1 MLFKNKNMNEF
12 SLTTPTVLF
21 PAISLLML
29 AYTNRFLAV
38 SNLIRSLK
46 DKYTELREEN
56 HLLQIRNLRRRLLLI
71 RNMQMMG
78 ALSLFLCIL
87 SMFFIFENN
96 VVMAK
101 YIFSG
106 GMIALIL
113 SITLSLREIHLS
125 VIALNLEM
133 KDIEEQLKEKK
144 TLLSKIQEFDF

>member
-1 MLFKNKNMNEF
+1 MNEF
-12 SLTTPTVLF
+12 SLTTPAVLF

-46 DKYTELREEN
+46 NKYVEDGEEK
-56 HLLQIRNLRRRLLLI
+56 HIVQIRNLRSRVFLI
-71 RNMQMMG
+71 RNMQMFG
-78 ALSLFLCIL
+78 SISLFLCIL
-87 SMFFIFENN
+87 SMFFIFENE
-96 VVMAK
+96 VKIAK

-106 GMIALIL
+106 GMLALIL
-113 SITLSLREIHLS
+113 SVTLSLREIHLS
-125 VIALNLEM
+125 VIALNVEM

>member
-1 MLFKNKNMNEF
+1 MSEF
-12 SLTTPTVLF
+12 SLTTPAVLF

-46 DKYTELREEN
+46 DKYTELGEEK

-96 VVMAK
+96 VGMAK
-101 YIFSG
+101 YIFTG

-113 SITLSLREIHLS
+113 SIVLSMREIHLS
-125 VIALNLEM
+125 VIALNHEM

>member
-1 MLFKNKNMNEF
+1 MNEF
-12 SLTTPTVLF
+12 SLTTPAVLF

-96 VVMAK
+96 VSTAK

>member
-1 MLFKNKNMNEF
+1 MNEF
-12 SLTTPTVLF
+12 SLTTPAVLF

-38 SNLIRSLK
+38 SNLTRNLK
-46 DKYTELREEN
+46 DRFMEDHAEK
-56 HLLQIRNLRRRLLLI
+56 HIIQIRNLRRRILLI
-71 RNMQMMG
+71 RNMQMLG

-96 VVMAK
+96 PIMAK

-113 SITLSLREIHLS
+113 SVTLSLREIHLS
-125 VIALNLEM
+125 VIALNVEM
-133 KDIEEQLKEKK
+133 QDIEEHLKEKK
-144 TLLSKIQEFDF
+144 TLFSKIQEFEF

>member
-1 MLFKNKNMNEF
+1 MNEF
-12 SLTTPTVLF
+12 SLTTPAVLF

-46 DKYTELREEN
+46 DKYVEDGAEK
-56 HLLQIRNLRRRLLLI
+56 HILQIRNLRRRVLLI

-78 ALSLFLCIL
+78 AISLFLCIL

-96 VVMAK
+96 VSMAK

-106 GMIALIL
+106 GMMALIL

>member
-1 MLFKNKNMNEF
+1 MNEF
-12 SLTTPTVLF
+12 SLTTPAVLF

-38 SNLIRSLK
+38 SHLIRSLK
-46 DKYTELREEN
+46 DKYTELGEEN

-96 VVMAK
+96 VIMAK

>member
-1 MLFKNKNMNEF
+1 MNEF
-12 SLTTPTVLF
+12 SLTTPAVLF

-38 SNLIRSLK
+38 SHLIRSLK
-46 DKYTELREEN
+46 DKYTELGEEN

-96 VVMAK
+96 VSTAK

>member
-1 MLFKNKNMNEF
+1 MNEF
-12 SLTTPTVLF
+12 SLTTPAVLF

-46 DKYTELREEN
+46 DKYIEDGEEKN
-56 HLLQIRNLRRRLLLI
+56 ILQIRNLRRRIFLI
-71 RNMQMMG
+71 RNMQMFG

-87 SMFFIFENN
+87 SMFFIFDNHQ
-96 VVMAK
+96 VAAK
-101 YIFSG
+101 YIFGG

-113 SITLSLREIHLS
+113 SITLSMREIHLS
-125 VIALNLEM
+125 VVALNVEM
-133 KDIEEQLKEKK
+133 QDIEEQLKEKK

>member
-1 MLFKNKNMNEF
+1 MNEF
-12 SLTTPTVLF
+12 SLTTPAVLF

-46 DKYTELREEN
+46 DKYEEHGN
-56 HLLQIRNLRRRLLLI
+56 ENNIVQIRNLKRRILLI

-87 SMFFIFENN
+87 SMFFIFENKAI
-96 VVMAK
+96 MAK

-113 SITLSLREIHLS
+113 SIMLSMREIHLS
-125 VIALNLEM
+125 VIALNVEM
-133 KDIEEQLKEKK
+133 SDIEEQLKEKK

>member
-1 MLFKNKNMNEF
+1 MNEF
-12 SLTTPTVLF
+12 SLTTPAVLF

-96 VVMAK
+96 VETAK

>member
-1 MLFKNKNMNEF
+1 MNEF
-12 SLTTPTVLF
+12 SLTTPAVLF

-46 DKYTELREEN
+46 DKYTELGEEN

-96 VVMAK
+96 VAMAK

>member
-1 MLFKNKNMNEF
+1 MNEF
-12 SLTTPTVLF
+12 SLTTPAVLF

-46 DKYTELREEN
+46 DKYVEDGAEK
-56 HLLQIRNLRRRLLLI
+56 HILQIRNLRRRVFLI

-78 ALSLFLCIL
+78 AISLFLCIL

-96 VVMAK
+96 VSMAK

>member
-1 MLFKNKNMNEF
+1 MNEF
-12 SLTTPTVLF
+12 TLTTPAVLF

-46 DKYTELREEN
+46 DKYVEDGEEK
-56 HLLQIRNLRRRLLLI
+56 HILQIRNLRSRVFLI
-71 RNMQMMG
+71 RNMQMFG
-78 ALSLFLCIL
+78 AISLFLCIL
-87 SMFFIFENN
+87 SMFFIFESE
-96 VVMAK
+96 VKIAK

-113 SITLSLREIHLS
+113 SVTLSLREIHLS

>member
-1 MLFKNKNMNEF
+1 MNEF
-12 SLTTPTVLF
+12 SLTTPAVLF

-38 SNLIRSLK
+38 SHLIRSLK
-46 DKYTELREEN
+46 DKYVEDGAEK
-56 HLLQIRNLRRRLLLI
+56 HILQIRNLRSRIFLI
-71 RNMQMMG
+71 RNMQMFG
-78 ALSLFLCIL
+78 AVSLFLCIL
-87 SMFFIFENN
+87 SMFFIFENEAKI
-96 VVMAK
+96 AK

-113 SITLSLREIHLS
+113 SVTLSLREIHLS
-125 VIALNLEM
+125 VIALNVEM

>member
-1 MLFKNKNMNEF
+1 
-12 SLTTPTVLF
+12 
-21 PAISLLML
+21 
-29 AYTNRFLAV
+29 
-38 SNLIRSLK
+38 
-46 DKYTELREEN
+46 
-56 HLLQIRNLRRRLLLI
+56 
-71 RNMQMMG
+71 MMG

-96 VVMAK
+96 VSTAK

>member
-1 MLFKNKNMNEF
+1 MNEF
-12 SLTTPTVLF
+12 TLTTPAVLF

-46 DKYTELREEN
+46 DKYVEDGAESYI
-56 HLLQIRNLRRRLLLI
+56 LQIRNLRRRVFLI
-71 RNMQMMG
+71 RNMQMFG
-78 ALSLFLCIL
+78 AISLFLCIL
-87 SMFFIFENN
+87 SMFFIFENE
-96 VVMAK
+96 VKIAK

-113 SITLSLREIHLS
+113 SVTLSLREIHLS

-144 TLLSKIQEFDF
+144 TLFSKIQEFDF

>member
-1 MLFKNKNMNEF
+1 MNEF
-12 SLTTPTVLF
+12 SLTTPAVLF

-46 DKYTELREEN
+46 DKYVEDGAEK
-56 HLLQIRNLRRRLLLI
+56 HILQIRNLRRRVLLI

-78 ALSLFLCIL
+78 AISLFLCIL

-96 VVMAK
+96 VSTAK

>member
-1 MLFKNKNMNEF
+1 MNEF
-12 SLTTPTVLF
+12 SLTTPAVLF

-38 SNLIRSLK
+38 SSLIRSLK
-46 DKYTELREEN
+46 DKFMEDHEDK
-56 HLLQIRNLRRRLLLI
+56 HILQIRNLRRRVFLI
-71 RNMQMMG
+71 RNMQMLG

-96 VVMAK
+96 AIAAK

-106 GMIALIL
+106 GMIALIM
-113 SITLSLREIHLS
+113 SVTLSLREIHLS
-125 VIALNLEM
+125 VIALNFEM
-133 KDIEEQLKEKK
+133 KDIEEHLKEKR

>member
-1 MLFKNKNMNEF
+1 MNEF
-12 SLTTPTVLF
+12 SLTTPAVLF

-38 SNLIRSLK
+38 SHLIRSLK
-46 DKYTELREEN
+46 DKYVEDGAEK
-56 HLLQIRNLRRRLLLI
+56 HILQIRNLRRRVLLI

-78 ALSLFLCIL
+78 AISLFLCIL

-96 VVMAK
+96 VSMAK

-106 GMIALIL
+106 GMMALIL